1 MKRVFFLLLVASFT
15 LLSSCD
21 IDDDVNYHFEALQ
34 VKSVEMPEAF
44 DYGQIYKIKVTYFR
58 PNNCT
63 FFEGFDVVKEDITTR
78 KVVTIG
84 TVIEEEDECTGEGED
99 LIATFN
105 FEVLYNEPY
114 LFRYWTGEDAEGEP
128 TYLEITVPVNDMDNM
143 AIAGPKN
150 ATSAPDLKN

>member
-15 LLSSCD
+15 LFTSCD

-44 DYGQIYKIKVTYFR
+44 DYGEIYNIKVTYFR

-63 FFEGFDVVKEDITTR
+63 FFEGFDVVKEDLTTR

-84 TVIEEEDECTGEGED
+84 TVIDDEDDCSGTGED
-99 LIATFN
+99 LVATFN
-105 FEVLYNEPY
+105 FEVLYDEPY
-114 LFRYWTGEDAEGEP
+114 IFRYWTGEDANGEP
-128 TYLEITVPVNDMDNM
+128 TYLEITVPVNED
-143 AIAGPKN
+143 
-150 ATSAPDLKN
+150 TSAIMASESKLGTTHLKN

>member
-15 LLSSCD
+15 LMTSCD

-58 PNNCT
+58 PDNCT
-63 FFEGFDVVKEDITTR
+63 FFEGFDVVKEDVTTR

-84 TVIEEEDECTGEGED
+84 TVIEDEDECTGTGED
-99 LIATFN
+99 LVATFN
-105 FEVLYNEPY
+105 FEVLYDQPY
-114 LFRYWTGEDAEGEP
+114 LFRYWTGKDANGDS
-128 TYLEITVPVNDMDNM
+128 TYLEISVPVNEDSS
-143 AIAGPKN
+143 AILVPTNENGSTIIKN
-150 ATSAPDLKN
+150 

>member
-15 LLSSCD
+15 LFTSCD

-44 DYGQIYKIKVTYFR
+44 DYGEIYNIKVTYFR

-63 FFEGFDVVKEDITTR
+63 FFEGFDVVKEDLTTR

-84 TVIEEEDECTGEGED
+84 TVIEDEEECSGSGED
-99 LIATFN
+99 LVASFN
-105 FEVLYNEPY
+105 FEVLYDEPY
-114 LFRYWTGEDAEGEP
+114 IFRYWTGEDANGEP
-128 TYLEITVPVNDMDNM
+128 TYLEITVPVNED
-143 AIAGPKN
+143 
-150 ATSAPDLKN
+150 TSAIITSESDLGTTHVKN

>member
-15 LLSSCD
+15 LFTSCD

-44 DYGQIYKIKVTYFR
+44 DYGEIYNIKVTYFR

-63 FFEGFDVVKEDITTR
+63 FFEGFDVVKEDLTTR

-84 TVIEEEDECTGEGED
+84 TVIEDEEECTGSGED
-99 LIATFN
+99 LVATFN
-105 FEVLYNEPY
+105 FEVLYEEPY
-114 LFRYWTGEDAEGEP
+114 IFRYWTGEDANGEP
-128 TYLEITVPVNDMDNM
+128 TYLVITVPVNEDTSDTM
-143 AIAGPKN
+143 ASESDLD
-150 ATSAPDLKN
+150 TTHLKN

>member
-15 LLSSCD
+15 LMTSCD

-58 PNNCT
+58 PDNCT
-63 FFEGFDVVKEDITTR
+63 FFEGFDVVKEDLTTR

-84 TVIEEEDECTGEGED
+84 TVIEEEDECTGTGED
-99 LIATFN
+99 LVATFN
-105 FEVLYNEPY
+105 FEVLYDQPY
-114 LFRYWTGEDAEGEP
+114 LFRYWTGEDANGDP
-128 TYLEITVPVNDMDNM
+128 TYLEISVPVNEDSS
-143 AIAGPKN
+143 AIVVPTNENGSTIIKN
-150 ATSAPDLKN
+150 

>member
-15 LLSSCD
+15 LFTSCD

-44 DYGQIYKIKVTYFR
+44 DYGEIYKIKVTYFR

-63 FFEGFDVVKEDITTR
+63 FFEGFDVVKEALTTR

-84 TVIEEEDECTGEGED
+84 TVIEDEEECTGSGED
-99 LIATFN
+99 LVATFN
-105 FEVLYNEPY
+105 FEVLYDEPY
-114 LFRYWTGEDAEGEP
+114 LFRYWTGEDANGEP
-128 TYLEITVPVNDMDNM
+128 TYLEITVPVNEDSSAILAPESDMGASN
-143 AIAGPKN
+143 
-150 ATSAPDLKN
+150 LKN

>member
-15 LLSSCD
+15 LMTSCD

-58 PNNCT
+58 PDNCT
-63 FFEGFDVVKEDITTR
+63 FFEGFDVVKEDLTTR

-84 TVIEEEDECTGEGED
+84 TVIEEEDECTGTGED
-99 LIATFN
+99 LVATFN
-105 FEVLYNEPY
+105 FEVLYDQPY
-114 LFRYWTGEDAEGEP
+114 LFRYWTGEDANGDP
-128 TYLEITVPVNDMDNM
+128 TYLEISVPVNEDSSSIVVPTNENGST
-143 AIAGPKN
+143 IIKN
-150 ATSAPDLKN
+150 

>member
-15 LLSSCD
+15 LFTSCD

-44 DYGQIYKIKVTYFR
+44 DYGEIYNIKVTYFR

-63 FFEGFDVVKEDITTR
+63 FFEGFDVVKEDLTTR

-84 TVIEEEDECTGEGED
+84 TVIEDEEECTGSGED
-99 LIATFN
+99 LVATFN
-105 FEVLYNEPY
+105 FEVLYDEPY
-114 LFRYWTGEDAEGEP
+114 IFRYWTGEDANGEP
-128 TYLEITVPVNDMDNM
+128 TYLEITVPVNED
-143 AIAGPKN
+143 
-150 ATSAPDLKN
+150 TSAISTSESDLGATQIKN

>member
-15 LLSSCD
+15 LFTSCD

-44 DYGQIYKIKVTYFR
+44 DYGEIYRIKVTYFR

-63 FFEGFDVVKEDITTR
+63 FFEGFDVVKEALTTR

-84 TVIEEEDECTGEGED
+84 TVIEDEEECSGSGED
-99 LIATFN
+99 LVATFN
-105 FEVLYNEPY
+105 FEVLYDEPY
-114 LFRYWTGEDAEGEP
+114 LFRYWTGEDANGEP
-128 TYLEITVPVNDMDNM
+128 TYLEITVPVNEDSSAILAPESDM
-143 AIAGPKN
+143 G
-150 ATSAPDLKN
+150 TSNLKN

>member
-15 LLSSCD
+15 LITSCD

-58 PNNCT
+58 PDNCT
-63 FFEGFDVVKEDITTR
+63 FFEGFDVVKEDLTTR

-84 TVIEEEDECTGEGED
+84 TVIEEEDECTGTGED
-99 LIATFN
+99 LVATFN
-105 FEVLYNEPY
+105 FEVLYDQPY
-114 LFRYWTGEDAEGEP
+114 LFRYWTGEDANGDP
-128 TYLEITVPVNDMDNM
+128 TYLEISVPVNEDSS
-143 AIAGPKN
+143 AIVVPTNENGSTIIKN
-150 ATSAPDLKN
+150 

>member
-15 LLSSCD
+15 LFTSCD

-44 DYGQIYKIKVTYFR
+44 DYGEIYNIKVTYFR

-63 FFEGFDVVKEDITTR
+63 FFEGFDVVKEDLTTR

-84 TVIEEEDECTGEGED
+84 TVIEDEEECTGSGED
-99 LIATFN
+99 LVATFN
-105 FEVLYNEPY
+105 FEVLYEEPY
-114 LFRYWTGEDAEGEP
+114 IFRYWTGEDANGEP
-128 TYLEITVPVNDMDNM
+128 TYLEITVPVNEDTSDTM
-143 AIAGPKN
+143 ASESDLG
-150 ATSAPDLKN
+150 TTHLKN

>member
-15 LLSSCD
+15 LLTSCD

-44 DYGQIYKIKVTYFR
+44 DYGEIYKIKVTYFR

-63 FFEGFDVVKEDITTR
+63 FFEGFDVVKEDLTTR

-84 TVIEEEDECTGEGED
+84 TVIEDQEDCSGTGED
-99 LIATFN
+99 LVATFN
-105 FEVLYNEPY
+105 FEVLYDEPY
-114 LFRYWTGEDAEGEP
+114 LFRYWTGEDANGEP
-128 TYLEITVPVNDMDNM
+128 SYLEITVPVNENSS
-143 AIAGPKN
+143 AIL
-150 ATSAPDLKN
+150 APGSEMGTTNLKN

>member
-15 LLSSCD
+15 LFTSCD

-44 DYGQIYKIKVTYFR
+44 DYGEIYKIKVTYFR

-63 FFEGFDVVKEDITTR
+63 FFEGFDVVKEALTTR

-84 TVIEEEDECTGEGED
+84 TVIEDEEECTGSGED
-99 LIATFN
+99 LVATFN
-105 FEVLYNEPY
+105 FEVLYDEPY
-114 LFRYWTGEDAEGEP
+114 LFRYWTGEDANGEP
-128 TYLEITVPVNDMDNM
+128 TYLEITVPVNEDSSAILASESDM
-143 AIAGPKN
+143 G
-150 ATSAPDLKN
+150 TSNLKN

>member
-15 LLSSCD
+15 LFTSCD

-44 DYGQIYKIKVTYFR
+44 DYGEIYKIKVTYFR

-63 FFEGFDVVKEDITTR
+63 FFEGFDVVKEALTTR

-84 TVIEEEDECTGEGED
+84 TVIEDEEECTGSGED
-99 LIATFN
+99 LVATFN
-105 FEVLYNEPY
+105 FEVLYDEPY
-114 LFRYWTGEDAEGEP
+114 LFRYWTGEDANGEP
-128 TYLEITVPVNDMDNM
+128 TYLEITVPVNEDSSAILAPESDM
-143 AIAGPKN
+143 G
-150 ATSAPDLKN
+150 TSNLKN

>member
-15 LLSSCD
+15 LFTSCD

-44 DYGQIYKIKVTYFR
+44 DYGEIYKIKVTYFR

-63 FFEGFDVVKEDITTR
+63 FFEGFDVVKEGLTTR

-84 TVIEEEDECTGEGED
+84 TVIEEEEECSGSGEE
-99 LIATFN
+99 LVATFN
-105 FEVLYNEPY
+105 FEVLYDEPY
-114 LFRYWTGEDAEGEP
+114 LFRYWTGEDADGEP
-128 TYLEITVPVNDMDNM
+128 TYLEITVPVNEDSS
-143 AIAGPKN
+143 AII
-150 ATSAPDLKN
+150 APESVMGVTNLKN

>member
-15 LLSSCD
+15 LFTSCD

-44 DYGQIYKIKVTYFR
+44 DYGEIYKIKVTYFR

-63 FFEGFDVVKEDITTR
+63 FFEGFDVVKEDLTTR

-84 TVIEEEDECTGEGED
+84 TVIEDEEECTGTGED
-99 LIATFN
+99 LVATFN
-105 FEVLYNEPY
+105 FEVLYDEPY
-114 LFRYWTGEDAEGEP
+114 LFRYWTGEDANGEP
-128 TYLEITVPVNDMDNM
+128 TYLEITVPVNEDSSATLAPESDMGTTN
-143 AIAGPKN
+143 
-150 ATSAPDLKN
+150 LKN

>member
-15 LLSSCD
+15 LMTSCD

-63 FFEGFDVVKEDITTR
+63 FFEGFDVVKEDVTTR

-84 TVIEEEDECTGEGED
+84 TVIEEEDECTGTGED
-99 LIATFN
+99 LVATFN
-105 FEVLYNEPY
+105 FEVLYDQPY
-114 LFRYWTGEDAEGEP
+114 LFRYWTGEDATGDP
-128 TYLEITVPVNDMDNM
+128 TYLEITVPANEDSS
-143 AIAGPKN
+143 AIVVPTNENGSTIIRN
-150 ATSAPDLKN
+150 

>member
-15 LLSSCD
+15 LMTSCD
-21 IDDDVNYHFEALQ
+21 INDDVNYHFEALQ

-63 FFEGFDVVKEDITTR
+63 FFEGFDVVKEDVTTR

-84 TVIEEEDECTGEGED
+84 TVIEDEDECTGSGED

-105 FEVLYNEPY
+105 FEVLYDQPY
-114 LFRYWTGEDAEGEP
+114 LFRYWTGENASGEP
-128 TYLEITVPVNDMDNM
+128 TYLEITVPVNEDSSALVVPTSENGRTL
-143 AIAGPKN
+143 IKN
-150 ATSAPDLKN
+150 

>member
-15 LLSSCD
+15 LFTSCD

-44 DYGQIYKIKVTYFR
+44 DYGEIYKIKVTYFR

-63 FFEGFDVVKEDITTR
+63 FFEGFDVVKEDLTTR

-84 TVIEEEDECTGEGED
+84 TVIEDEEECTGSGED
-99 LIATFN
+99 LVASFN
-105 FEVLYNEPY
+105 FEVLYEEPY
-114 LFRYWTGEDAEGEP
+114 LFRYWTGEDTNGEP
-128 TYLEITVPVNDMDNM
+128 TYLEITVPVNEDSS
-143 AIAGPKN
+143 AIL
-150 ATSAPDLKN
+150 APDSDMGTTNLKN